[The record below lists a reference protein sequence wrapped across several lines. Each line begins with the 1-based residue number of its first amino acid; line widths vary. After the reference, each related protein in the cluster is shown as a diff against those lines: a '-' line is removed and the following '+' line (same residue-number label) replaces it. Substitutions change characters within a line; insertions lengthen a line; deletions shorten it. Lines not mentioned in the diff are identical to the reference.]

1 MPARRVLYALMRQLR
16 PEFAPLVALAGVGVI
31 LVQLIGVL
39 LNVSS
44 TVENLISLAGLE
56 KENVEILI
64 KALAVCV
71 ITQFAS
77 DVCYDNS
84 FSSAAAAVELAGRS
98 GDSPRH
104 ADDKGCR
111 RDSDRIDKC
120 MKRPFSAPS
129 RR

>member
-1 MPARRVLYALMRQLR
+1 MNIVKIVFLCMLAVLLYALMRQLR

-44 TVENLISLAGLE
+44 MVENLISLAGLE
-56 KENVEILI
+56 KENVETLI

-84 FSSAAAAVELAGRS
+84 FSSAAAAVELAGRV
-98 GDSPRH
+98 GAIALAMPMIK
-104 ADDKGCR
+104 AAAEIAIGL
-111 RDSDRIDKC
+111 IN
-120 MKRPFSAPS
+120 A
-129 RR
+129 

>member
-1 MPARRVLYALMRQLR
+1 MNIVKIVFLCLLAVLLYALMRQLR

-56 KENVEILI
+56 KKNVEILI

-71 ITQFAS
+71 ITQFAA

-84 FSSAAAAVELAGRS
+84 FSSAAAAVELAGRV
-98 GDSPRH
+98 GAIALAMPMIK
-104 ADDKGCR
+104 AAAEIAIGL
-111 RDSDRIDKC
+111 IN
-120 MKRPFSAPS
+120 A
-129 RR
+129 

>member
-1 MPARRVLYALMRQLR
+1 MNIVKIVFLCLLAVLLYALMRQLR

-64 KALAVCV
+64 KALTVCV

-84 FSSAAAAVELAGRS
+84 FSSAAAAVELAGRV
-98 GDSPRH
+98 GAIALAMPMIK
-104 ADDKGCR
+104 AAVEIAIGL
-111 RDSDRIDKC
+111 IN
-120 MKRPFSAPS
+120 A
-129 RR
+129 

>member
-1 MPARRVLYALMRQLR
+1 MNIVKIVFLCLLAELLYAIMRQLR

-71 ITQFAS
+71 ITQFAA

-84 FSSAAAAVELAGRS
+84 FSSAAAAVELAGRV
-98 GDSPRH
+98 GAIALAMPMIK
-104 ADDKGCR
+104 AAAEIAIGL
-111 RDSDRIDKC
+111 IN
-120 MKRPFSAPS
+120 A
-129 RR
+129 

>member
-1 MPARRVLYALMRQLR
+1 MNIVKIVFLCLLAVLLYALMRQLR

-44 TVENLISLAGLE
+44 TVENLVSLAGLE

-84 FSSAAAAVELAGRS
+84 FSSAAAAVELAGRV
-98 GDSPRH
+98 GAIALAMPMIK
-104 ADDKGCR
+104 AAAEIAIGL
-111 RDSDRIDKC
+111 IN
-120 MKRPFSAPS
+120 A
-129 RR
+129 

>member
-1 MPARRVLYALMRQLR
+1 MNIVKIVFLCLLAVLLYALMRQLR

-44 TVENLISLAGLE
+44 MVENLISLAGLE

-84 FSSAAAAVELAGRS
+84 FSSAAAAVELAGRV
-98 GDSPRH
+98 GAIALAMPMIK
-104 ADDKGCR
+104 AAAEIAIGL
-111 RDSDRIDKC
+111 IN
-120 MKRPFSAPS
+120 A
-129 RR
+129 

>member
-1 MPARRVLYALMRQLR
+1 MNIVKIVFLCLLAVLLYALMRQLR

-39 LNVSS
+39 LNVSA

-71 ITQFAS
+71 ITQFAA

-84 FSSAAAAVELAGRS
+84 FSSAAAAVELAGRV
-98 GDSPRH
+98 GAIALAMPMIKD
-104 ADDKGCR
+104 AAEIAIGL
-111 RDSDRIDKC
+111 IN
-120 MKRPFSAPS
+120 A
-129 RR
+129 

>member
-1 MPARRVLYALMRQLR
+1 MNIVKIVFLCLLAVLLYALMRQLR

-31 LVQLIGVL
+31 LVELIGVL

-71 ITQFAS
+71 ITQFAA

-84 FSSAAAAVELAGRS
+84 FSSAAAAVELAGRV
-98 GDSPRH
+98 GAIALAMPMIK
-104 ADDKGCR
+104 AAAEIAIGL
-111 RDSDRIDKC
+111 IN
-120 MKRPFSAPS
+120 A
-129 RR
+129 

>member
-1 MPARRVLYALMRQLR
+1 MNIVKIVFLCLLAVLLYALMRQLR

-31 LVQLIGVL
+31 LVRLIGVL

-71 ITQFAS
+71 ITQFAA

-84 FSSAAAAVELAGRS
+84 FSSAAAAVELAGRV
-98 GDSPRH
+98 GAIALAMPMIK
-104 ADDKGCR
+104 AAAEIAIGL
-111 RDSDRIDKC
+111 IN
-120 MKRPFSAPS
+120 A
-129 RR
+129 

>member
-1 MPARRVLYALMRQLR
+1 MNIVKIVFLCMLAVLLYALMRQLR

-56 KENVEILI
+56 KKNVEILT

-71 ITQFAS
+71 ITQFAA

-84 FSSAAAAVELAGRS
+84 FSSAAAAVELAGRV
-98 GDSPRH
+98 GAIALAMPMIK
-104 ADDKGCR
+104 AAAEIAIGL
-111 RDSDRIDKC
+111 IN
-120 MKRPFSAPS
+120 A
-129 RR
+129 

>member
-1 MPARRVLYALMRQLR
+1 MNIVKIVFLCLLAVLLYALMRQLR

-44 TVENLISLAGLE
+44 TVENLISLAGIE

-71 ITQFAS
+71 ITQFAA

-84 FSSAAAAVELAGRS
+84 FSSAAAAVELAGRV
-98 GDSPRH
+98 GAIALAMPMIK
-104 ADDKGCR
+104 AAVEIAIGL
-111 RDSDRIDKC
+111 IN
-120 MKRPFSAPS
+120 A
-129 RR
+129 

>member
-1 MPARRVLYALMRQLR
+1 MNIVKIVFLCLLAVLLYALMRQLR

-84 FSSAAAAVELAGRS
+84 FSSAAVAVELAGRV
-98 GDSPRH
+98 GAIALAMPMIK
-104 ADDKGCR
+104 AAAEIAIGL
-111 RDSDRIDKC
+111 IN
-120 MKRPFSAPS
+120 A
-129 RR
+129 

>member
-1 MPARRVLYALMRQLR
+1 MNIVKIVFLCLLAVLLYALMRQLR

-44 TVENLISLAGLE
+44 TVENLISLAGLA

-84 FSSAAAAVELAGRS
+84 FSSAAAAVELAGRV
-98 GDSPRH
+98 GAIALAMPMIK
-104 ADDKGCR
+104 AAAEIAIGL
-111 RDSDRIDKC
+111 IN
-120 MKRPFSAPS
+120 A
-129 RR
+129 

>member
-1 MPARRVLYALMRQLR
+1 MNIVKIVFLCLLAVLLYALMRQLR

-71 ITQFAS
+71 ITQFAA

-84 FSSAAAAVELAGRS
+84 FSSAAAAVELAGR
-98 GDSPRH
+98 GGAIALAMPMIK
-104 ADDKGCR
+104 AAAEIAIGL
-111 RDSDRIDKC
+111 IN
-120 MKRPFSAPS
+120 A
-129 RR
+129 

>member
-1 MPARRVLYALMRQLR
+1 MNIVKIVFLCLLSVLLYAIMRQLR

-71 ITQFAS
+71 ITQFAA

-84 FSSAAAAVELAGRS
+84 FSSAAAAVELAGRV
-98 GDSPRH
+98 GAIALAMPMIK
-104 ADDKGCR
+104 AAAEIAIGL
-111 RDSDRIDKC
+111 IN
-120 MKRPFSAPS
+120 A
-129 RR
+129 

>member
-1 MPARRVLYALMRQLR
+1 MNIVKIVFLCLLAVLLYALMRQLR

-84 FSSAAAAVELAGRS
+84 FSSAAAAVELAGRV
-98 GDSPRH
+98 GAIALAMPMIK
-104 ADDKGCR
+104 AAAKIAIGL
-111 RDSDRIDKC
+111 IN
-120 MKRPFSAPS
+120 A
-129 RR
+129 

>member
-1 MPARRVLYALMRQLR
+1 MNIVKIVFLCLLAVLLYALMRQLR

-71 ITQFAS
+71 ITQFAA

-84 FSSAAAAVELAGRS
+84 FSSVAAAVELAGRV
-98 GDSPRH
+98 GAIALAMPMIK
-104 ADDKGCR
+104 AAAEIAIGL
-111 RDSDRIDKC
+111 IN
-120 MKRPFSAPS
+120 A
-129 RR
+129 

>member
-1 MPARRVLYALMRQLR
+1 MNIVKIVFLCLLAVLLYALMRQLR

-71 ITQFAS
+71 ITQFAA

-84 FSSAAAAVELAGRS
+84 FSSAAAAVELAGRV
-98 GDSPRH
+98 GAIALAMPMIK
-104 ADDKGCR
+104 AAAEIAIGL
-111 RDSDRIDKC
+111 IN
-120 MKRPFSAPS
+120 A
-129 RR
+129 

>member
-1 MPARRVLYALMRQLR
+1 MNIVKIVFLCLLAVLLYALMRQLR

-84 FSSAAAAVELAGRS
+84 FSSAAAAVELAGRV
-98 GDSPRH
+98 GAIALAMPMI
-104 ADDKGCR
+104 K
-111 RDSDRIDKC
+111 
-120 MKRPFSAPS
+120 SAAEIAIGLINA
-129 RR
+129 

>member
-1 MPARRVLYALMRQLR
+1 MNIVKIVFLCLLAVLLYALMRQLR

-31 LVQLIGVL
+31 LVQLFGVL

-71 ITQFAS
+71 ITQFAA

-84 FSSAAAAVELAGRS
+84 FSSAAAAVELAGRV
-98 GDSPRH
+98 GAIALAMPMIK
-104 ADDKGCR
+104 AAAEIAIGL
-111 RDSDRIDKC
+111 IN
-120 MKRPFSAPS
+120 A
-129 RR
+129 

>member
-1 MPARRVLYALMRQLR
+1 MNIVKIVFLCLLAVLLYALMRQLR

-56 KENVEILI
+56 KENAEILI

-71 ITQFAS
+71 ITQFAA

-84 FSSAAAAVELAGRS
+84 FSSAAAAVELAGRV
-98 GDSPRH
+98 GAIALAMPMIK
-104 ADDKGCR
+104 AAAEIAIGL
-111 RDSDRIDKC
+111 IN
-120 MKRPFSAPS
+120 A
-129 RR
+129 

>member
-1 MPARRVLYALMRQLR
+1 MNIVKIVFLCLLAVLLYALMRQLR

-71 ITQFAS
+71 ITQFAA
-77 DVCYDNS
+77 DVCYDNT
-84 FSSAAAAVELAGRS
+84 FSSAAAAVELAGRV
-98 GDSPRH
+98 GAIAIAMPMIK
-104 ADDKGCR
+104 AAAEIAIGL
-111 RDSDRIDKC
+111 IN
-120 MKRPFSAPS
+120 A
-129 RR
+129 

>member
-1 MPARRVLYALMRQLR
+1 MNIVKIVFLCLLAVLLYALMRQLR

-31 LVQLIGVL
+31 LVQLIGAL

-71 ITQFAS
+71 ITQFAA

-84 FSSAAAAVELAGRS
+84 FSSAAAAVELAGRV
-98 GDSPRH
+98 GAIALAMPMIK
-104 ADDKGCR
+104 AAAEIAIGL
-111 RDSDRIDKC
+111 IN
-120 MKRPFSAPS
+120 A
-129 RR
+129 

>member
-1 MPARRVLYALMRQLR
+1 MNIVKIVFLCLLAVLLYALMRQLR

-56 KENVEILI
+56 KE
-64 KALAVCV
+64 
-71 ITQFAS
+71 ITQFAA

-84 FSSAAAAVELAGRS
+84 FSSAAAAVELAGRV
-98 GDSPRH
+98 GAIALAMPMIK
-104 ADDKGCR
+104 AAAEIAIGL
-111 RDSDRIDKC
+111 IN
-120 MKRPFSAPS
+120 A
-129 RR
+129 

>member
-1 MPARRVLYALMRQLR
+1 MDIIKIVFLCLLAVLLYAFMRQLR

-84 FSSAAAAVELAGRS
+84 FSSAAAAVELAGRV
-98 GDSPRH
+98 GAIALAMPMIK
-104 ADDKGCR
+104 AAAEIAMGL
-111 RDSDRIDKC
+111 IN
-120 MKRPFSAPS
+120 A
-129 RR
+129 

>member
-1 MPARRVLYALMRQLR
+1 MNIVKIVFLCLLAVLLYALMRQLR

-44 TVENLISLAGLE
+44 TVENLISLAGIE

-71 ITQFAS
+71 ITQFAA

-84 FSSAAAAVELAGRS
+84 FSSAAAAVELAGRV
-98 GDSPRH
+98 GAIALAMPMIK
-104 ADDKGCR
+104 AAAEIAIGL
-111 RDSDRIDKC
+111 IN
-120 MKRPFSAPS
+120 A
-129 RR
+129 

>member
-1 MPARRVLYALMRQLR
+1 MNIVKIVFLCLLAVLLYALMRQLR

-71 ITQFAS
+71 ITQFAA

-84 FSSAAAAVELAGRS
+84 FSSAAAAVELAGRV
-98 GDSPRH
+98 GAIVLAMPMIK
-104 ADDKGCR
+104 AAAEIAIGL
-111 RDSDRIDKC
+111 IN
-120 MKRPFSAPS
+120 A
-129 RR
+129 

>member
-1 MPARRVLYALMRQLR
+1 MNIVKIVFLCLLAVLLYALMRQLR

-56 KENVEILI
+56 KENVEILT

-84 FSSAAAAVELAGRS
+84 FSSAAAAVELAGRV
-98 GDSPRH
+98 GAIALAMPMIK
-104 ADDKGCR
+104 AAAEIAIGL
-111 RDSDRIDKC
+111 IN
-120 MKRPFSAPS
+120 A
-129 RR
+129 